1 MDNPAN
7 PTQLQTSSTS
17 LYDLMK
23 SVLLDSTLNP
33 DQKVKLIDELRKN
46 NPTTSD
52 RWAYRWAIWILGLA
66 VVITIICLTILAYKG
81 SPIPDGLVAIGS
93 AVAGGIAGLLSTP
106 QRTTS
111 DNQPS

>member
-1 MDNPAN
+1 MDNPSN
-7 PTQLQTSSTS
+7 PTQPQTSSTS

-23 SVLLDSTLNP
+23 SVLLDSSLSAE
-33 DQKVKLIDELRKN
+33 QKVKLIDELRNN

-81 SPIPDGLVAIGS
+81 SDIPDGLIAIGS
-93 AVAGGIAGLLSTP
+93 GVAGGIAGLLSPP
-106 QRTTS
+106 QRAS
-111 DNQPS
+111 SENQP